1 MSESVPFLSDEQ
13 LIKVLSLTHLA
24 VAIHITED
32 AIIQTAN
39 PVMLKVWGKD
49 ESVIGKSLADA
60 LPELRDQPFIGMF
73 KRVWNEGLTISGT
86 DTPAVLEIDGEL
98 VTKYFDFEYRA
109 IKNAEGK
116 TYCILHTATEITERY
131 LSKIREQNLTEE
143 LSATNEELVAANEE
157 LVSSVEELTDINE
170 ELEALTQELRESQYN
185 LQKLNDDLIQSES
198 RFRYLIKQ
206 APVGICV
213 IRADDLMV
221 TEVNDN
227 YLELVG
233 KTRKEL
239 ESRTIWEA
247 VAEASESYAPVLQQV
262 IETGV
267 AFIAKEHE
275 ISLIRYGLPQQV
287 FINFVYEPVMN
298 PNGNVS
304 FIMVVVVDVTEQVLA
319 RKAVEETNH
328 RLQIALDAGLLG
340 STEVDLATG
349 RMVCT
354 EQFKKHFGRTKDEEF
369 YYAQMF
375 EAMLPEYRDRIRQQV
390 KYAQE
395 NHTVYQA
402 EYEIKWPD
410 GTIHWISAHG
420 KARYDENGKANRMVG
435 VISDITESK
444 LYEQRKDDFLSIASH
459 ELKTPITS
467 LKATL
472 QLLERMKN
480 DPSPAMLPRLMDQ
493 AGKSMNKITSL
504 INDLLNVSKMNE
516 GELQLNKSTF
526 TLSAM
531 LNSCCD
537 HVRIAGKHKLI
548 FEGDAALQVFAD
560 EHRIDQV
567 VINMVN
573 NAVKYAPDSPN
584 VYLGVEKQGDMAK
597 VSVRDNGPGIAPEK
611 LSFLFDRYFRAAHA
625 GQQYSGLGLGLYISA
640 EIVKRH
646 GGQIGVNSEV
656 GKGSTFWFTLPLGNN

>member
-1 MSESVPFLSDEQ
+1 MIQSVPFLSNEQ
-13 LIKVLSLTHLA
+13 LIEVLLSTHLA
-24 VAIHITED
+24 VAVHITED

-39 PVMLKVWGKD
+39 QEMLKVWGKD
-49 ESVIGKSLADA
+49 QSVIGKSLADA
-60 LPELRDQPFIGMF
+60 LPELKDQPFIGMF

-86 DTPAVLEIDGEL
+86 DTPAVLNIDGQL

-109 IKNAEGK
+109 VKNDEGK
-116 TYCILHTATEITERY
+116 TYCILHTATDITERY
-131 LSKIREQNLTEE
+131 LSKIREQSLAEE

-157 LVSSVEELTDINE
+157 LVASIEELTDINE
-170 ELEALTQELRESQYN
+170 EQEALTQELRESQYS
-185 LQKLNDDLIQSES
+185 LQALNDDLTQSES

-213 IRADDLMV
+213 IRSGDLMV

-233 KTRKEL
+233 KTREEL

-247 VAEASESYAPVLQQV
+247 VAETAESYAPVLQKV

-267 AFIAKEHE
+267 AFVANEHE
-275 ISLIRYGLPQQV
+275 LSLIRYGVPQQV

-298 PNGNVS
+298 QDGTVS

-354 EQFKKHFGRTKDEEF
+354 EQFKKNYGRTKDEEF
-369 YYAQMF
+369 TYPDLF
-375 EAMLPEYRDRIRQQV
+375 NAMLPDYRNRVQELV
-390 KYAQE
+390 KQAIDT
-395 NHTVYQA
+395 HTVYQS
-402 EYEIKWPD
+402 EYEVQWPD
-410 GTIHWISAHG
+410 GSIHWISAHG
-420 KARYDENGKANRMVG
+420 KARYDETGKANRMVG
-435 VISDITESK
+435 VTSDITESK

-480 DPSPAMLPRLMDQ
+480 DPSPKMLPRLIDQ

-504 INDLLNVSKMNE
+504 INDLLNVSRMNE

-526 TLSAM
+526 TVADV
-531 LNSCCD
+531 LNGCCD
-537 HVRIAGKHKLI
+537 HVRMAGKHELI
-548 FEGDAALQVFAD
+548 FEGDKDLQVFAD

-567 VINMVN
+567 LVNMVN

-584 VYLGVEKQGDMAK
+584 IYLRVDKQGDMAK
-597 VSVRDNGPGIAPEK
+597 VSVKDNGPGISPQK
-611 LSFLFDRYFRAAHA
+611 RPYLFDRYFRAAHE

-646 GGQIGVNSEV
+646 GGQIGVDSEI
-656 GKGSTFWFTLPLGNN
+656 GKGSTFWFTLPLSNS